1 MGEPIRVLC
10 VFSTLDRGGAESMC
24 MNLYRHIDRSKVQF
38 DFVKHSHEKGM
49 FEDEIT
55 ALGGRIFE
63 APRYKIR
70 NHVAYC
76 KWWKE
81 HLSNHPEHRI
91 IHGHWFT
98 ISAVYFK
105 VAHKHDCVTIGH
117 CHSSENTQ
125 LHNFKQKVL
134 HQIYAFYLRKVKLQS
149 DYCFACSKDAGKWL
163 FKSKPYTVLNNA
175 VDSARFA
182 FDPARRAAMREQLRI
197 GEDEKAIFV
206 VANLSEV
213 KNPLGALDIY
223 SAIRRKNPNA
233 RLFWAGEG
241 GMRGLMEQKIAAEQI
256 PGVTLLGTRS
266 DVPDLLQAAD
276 VFMLCS
282 FSEGLPVVTIEAQ
295 AAGLPCL
302 LSEAVTRECAVT
314 DLCTFLPIDK
324 PELWADA
331 AEKALTTP
339 RRDTRP
345 EIIRAGYDIKET
357 SAWLTNFYLNCK
369 G

>member
-1 MGEPIRVLC
+1 MEPIRVLC
-10 VFSTLDRGGAESMC
+10 VFSSLDRGGAESMC
-24 MNLYRHIDRSKVQF
+24 MNLYRNIDRSKVQF
-38 DFVKHSHEKGM
+38 DFVKHTPAKGA

-55 ALGGRIFE
+55 SLGGRIFA
-63 APRYKIR
+63 APRYKLY
-70 NHVAYC
+70 NHIQYTA
-76 KWWKE
+76 WWKSF
-81 HLSNHPEHRI
+81 LRAHPEYQI
-91 IHGHWFT
+91 VHGHFFT
-98 ISAVYFK
+98 ISSVYLG
-105 VAHKHDCVTIGH
+105 VAKKLGRFTIGH
-117 CHSSENTQ
+117 IHASSSGSGIKARIKELN
-125 LHNFKQKVL
+125 LHRIEKV
-134 HQIYAFYLRKVKLQS
+134 AS
-149 DYCFACSKDAGKWL
+149 ACFACSEAAGKWAYRKAE
-163 FKSKPYTVLNNA
+163 FTVLNNA

-182 FDPARRAAMREQLRI
+182 FDPARRAAMREQLHI

-223 SAIRRKNPNA
+223 SAIRRRNPNA

-241 GMRGLMEQKIAAEQI
+241 GMRGPMEQKIAAEQI

-276 VFMLCS
+276 AFMLCS

-295 AAGLPCL
+295 AAGLSCL
-302 LSEAVTRECAVT
+302 LSSAVTTEAAVT
-314 DLCTFLPIDK
+314 DLCAFLPIDQ

-331 AEKALTTP
+331 AEKALAAP

>member
-1 MGEPIRVLC
+1 MEPIRVLC
-10 VFSTLDRGGAESMC
+10 VFSSLDRGGAESMC

-38 DFVKHSHEKGM
+38 DFVKHTPAKGA

-55 ALGGRIFE
+55 SLGGRIFT
-63 APRYKIR
+63 APRYKLY
-70 NHVAYC
+70 NHVQYTA
-76 KWWKE
+76 WWKSF
-81 HLSNHPEHRI
+81 LRAHPEYQI
-91 IHGHWFT
+91 VHGHFFT
-98 ISAVYFK
+98 ISSVYLGIAKKLGRF
-105 VAHKHDCVTIGH
+105 TIGH
-117 CHSSENTQ
+117 IHASASDGGIKGFIKDLN
-125 LHNFKQKVL
+125 LHRIEKV
-134 HQIYAFYLRKVKLQS
+134 AS
-149 DYCFACSKDAGKWL
+149 ACFACSEAAGKWAYRKAE
-163 FKSKPYTVLNNA
+163 FTVLNNA

-182 FDPARRAAMREQLRI
+182 FDPARRAAMREQLHI

-223 SAIRRKNPNA
+223 SAIRRRNPNA

-241 GMRGLMEQKIAAEQI
+241 GMRGPMEQKIATEQI

-276 VFMLCS
+276 AFMLCS

-302 LSEAVTRECAVT
+302 LSSAVTTEAAVT

-324 PELWADA
+324 SELWADA
-331 AEKALTTP
+331 AEKVLTAP

-345 EIIRAGYDIKET
+345 EIIRVGYDIKET

>member
-1 MGEPIRVLC
+1 MSEPIRVLC
-10 VFSTLDRGGAESMC
+10 VFASLDRGGAETMC
-24 MNLYRHIDRSKVQF
+24 MNLYRNIDRSKVQF
-38 DFVKHSHEKGM
+38 DFVKHSHGIGAYEN
-49 FEDEIT
+49 EII
-55 ALGGRIFE
+55 ALGGRIYE
-63 APRYKIR
+63 APRYQLY
-70 NHVAYC
+70 NYFSYT
-76 KWWKE
+76 KWWNSFLRK
-81 HLSNHPEHRI
+81 HPEYQI
-91 IHGHWFT
+91 IHGHFFT
-98 ISAVYFK
+98 ISSVYFS
-105 VAHKHDCVTIGH
+105 VAKKLGRYTIGH
-117 CHSSENTQ
+117 IHASSYRANIKNLKAYLANRSIYKIEN
-125 LHNFKQKVL
+125 
-134 HQIYAFYLRKVKLQS
+134 YSSA
-149 DYCFACSKDAGKWL
+149 CFACSEAAGKWAYRKAE
-163 FKSKPYTVLNNA
+163 FTVLNNA
-175 VDSARFA
+175 VDSDRFA
-182 FDPARRAAMREQLRI
+182 FDPAQRAAMREQLHI

-223 SAIRRKNPNA
+223 SAIRRRNSNA

-241 GMRGLMEQKIAAEQI
+241 GMRGPMEQKIATEQI

-276 VFMLCS
+276 AFMLCS

-302 LSEAVTRECAVT
+302 LSSAVTTEAAVT
-314 DLCTFLPIDK
+314 DLCTFLPINQ

-331 AEKALTTP
+331 AEKALTAP

>member
-1 MGEPIRVLC
+1 
-10 VFSTLDRGGAESMC
+10 MC
-24 MNLYRHIDRSKVQF
+24 MNLYRNIDRSKVQF
-38 DFVKHSHEKGM
+38 DFVKHTNNKGLY
-49 FEDEIT
+49 EDEIV
-55 ALGGRIFE
+55 ALGGKIYA
-63 APRYKIR
+63 APRLKSSNYFLYK
-70 NHVAYC
+70 
-76 KWWKE
+76 KWWKDFLSE
-81 HLSNHPEHRI
+81 HQEYRI
-91 IHGHWFT
+91 IHGHYFT
-98 ISAVYFK
+98 ISPIYLSI
-105 VAHKHDCVTIGH
+105 AHKFNRCTIGH
-117 CHSSENTQ
+117 IHASSSCDGMKGRIIDCFVHRIE
-125 LHNFKQKVL
+125 KV
-134 HQIYAFYLRKVKLQS
+134 S
-149 DYCFACSKDAGKWL
+149 DICFACSETAGKWAYRA
-163 FKSKPYTVLNNA
+163 KSFTVLNNA
-175 VDSARFA
+175 VNSTRFK
-182 FDPARRAAMREQLRI
+182 FDVKKRVFMRQQL
-197 GEDEKAIFV
+197 GLNKNEKAIFV

-223 SAIRRKNPNA
+223 SAIRRRNPSA

-276 VFMLCS
+276 AFMLCS

-302 LSEAVTRECAVT
+302 LSSAVTTEAAVT
-314 DLCTFLPIDK
+314 DLCTFLPIDQ

-331 AEKALTTP
+331 AEKALTAP